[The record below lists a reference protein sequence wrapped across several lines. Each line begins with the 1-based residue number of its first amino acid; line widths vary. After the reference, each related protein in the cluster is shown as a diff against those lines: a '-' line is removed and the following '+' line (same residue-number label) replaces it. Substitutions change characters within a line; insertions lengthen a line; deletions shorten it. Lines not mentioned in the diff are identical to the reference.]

1 MISRIRHVAFVVRDI
16 EHSLKFYRDILGL
29 KIYKRMIEN
38 DNFISKLTGIKEV
51 KLEWVKLIIPEGGLI
66 ELIQY
71 HSHVDNNE
79 KVKIFNSNKIG
90 CSHVALTVNNLEI
103 LYDKLIKNNFLCK
116 SSPLISPDGK
126 AKVLYCGDPDGGI
139 IELIEDIS

>member
-1 MISRIRHVAFVVRDI
+1 
-16 EHSLKFYRDILGL
+16 
-29 KIYKRMIEN
+29 MIEN
-38 DNFISKLTGIKEV
+38 DNFISKLTGIKDV

-71 HSHVDNNE
+71 HSHPDNNE

-90 CSHVALTVNNLEI
+90 CSHVALTVDNLEI
-103 LYDKLIKNNFLCK
+103 LYDRLIKNNFLCK